1 MSWQSILGW
10 GPLPETPSQNTQNTQ
25 KTSQSRRN
33 TNCAYSAHSAR
44 RTSVP
49 ESVRERPS
57 PRQTTIHIL
66 TRLIQHMCT
75 DYGVYV
81 PAAEIRAELDADTL
95 DEWPRTPVETRQAWA
110 LAISQRLAR
119 RRELEFHQ
127 PGEK

>member
-25 KTSQSRRN
+25 KTGQSRRN

-44 RTSVP
+44 NSSALTSLQ
-49 ESVRERPS
+49 ERPVS
-57 PRQTTIHIL
+57 REVTVHVL

-75 DYGVYV
+75 DYGLFV

-110 LAISQRLAR
+110 LAISQRLVR
-119 RRELEFHQ
+119 RREFQFHQ
-127 PGEK
+127 FGEK